1 MPKTTGS
8 FGSAEASNRV
18 GTRAAPAVCGHSGGR
33 VGHEAV
39 VSPKKEARYPGKRR
53 KRSGRGGPPRS
64 PQPVRTSPRASN
76 LAARSAASTCARRAD
91 PRTPSTGVPIAG
103 GRAAAP
109 HLGSL
114 QQLDDLG
121 LGVPGR
127 SPARAPPLLL
137 RRRGPRGPGERCRK
151 GH

>member
-1 MPKTTGS
+1 MFESFFKKTHFNILKIYS
-8 FGSAEASNRV
+8 YIAYNRKV
-18 GTRAAPAVCGHSGGR
+18 IFLLVLL
-33 VGHEAV
+33 
-39 VSPKKEARYPGKRR
+39 
-53 KRSGRGGPPRS
+53 